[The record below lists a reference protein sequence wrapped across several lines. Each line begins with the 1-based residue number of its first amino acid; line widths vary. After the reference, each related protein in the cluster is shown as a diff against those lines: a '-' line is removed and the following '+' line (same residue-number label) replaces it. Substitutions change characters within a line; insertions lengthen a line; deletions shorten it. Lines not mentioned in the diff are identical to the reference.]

1 MPIQH
6 GATRPITRAWR
17 HGRRRSARA
26 SHDSEV
32 PSGEGVAGKLAAG
45 FALGFLPPYLYFV
58 LGRALAG
65 HPVALVLIWAATAVP
80 LVYYYLVGMLLTN
93 GARPLPT
100 GRLRVSDPSPQEI
113 DC

>member
-6 GATRPITRAWR
+6 GATRPIIRAWR
-17 HGRRRSARA
+17 HDRRRSARA

-32 PSGEGVAGKLAAG
+32 PRGEGVAGKLAAG

-65 HPVALVLIWAATAVP
+65 HPVALVLIWVATAVP
-80 LVYYYLVGMLLTN
+80 LVYYYGVGVLLTLELVKCPPD
-93 GARPLPT
+93 AY
-100 GRLRVSDPSPQEI
+100 
-113 DC
+113 